1 MKIKND
7 IKWLKEKGFIT
18 EVKTP
23 DTLTTKSQLNKYVG
37 QIVPSNDIFDSKI
50 KPRGE
55 YLTFEF
61 LENGNLSFSKAGLSY
76 SLDGGVSWNTL
87 EANTKINI
95 SNGSVVMFKGEYT
108 NTTASIG
115 SFVGVGRFN
124 VRGNIMSLLFGDN
137 FAGKTDLTGY
147 NNAFEYMFQTTPVV
161 DASKL
166 ALPATILTNYCYG
179 RMFYNCSSLATAP
192 ELPATTLA
200 ENCYSNI
207 FNGCTSLTAAPELPA
222 TTLTQNCYNSMF
234 DRCKSLATAPD
245 LPATILEGYCYSGMF
260 ADCTSLTT
268 APDLPATTLAD
279 CCYSNMF
286 NGCTSLTA
294 APELP
299 ATKLVGYCYNG
310 MFQGCTSL
318 TAAPE
323 LPATTVA
330 SDCYYSMFRNCSSL
344 TTVPK
349 ILPATELKYMCYFGM
364 FYGCSSLTTAPEL
377 PAATL
382 TSSCYGDMFS
392 GCSKLN
398 YIKAM
403 FVAIPSSLYSTYGWV
418 SGVSRNGTFVKN
430 AAATWDVTGASGI
443 PEGWTVETATA

>member
-37 QIVPSNDIFDSKI
+37 QTAPSSDIFDSKI
-50 KPRGE
+50 KPLGE

-61 LENGNLSFSKAGLSY
+61 LENGNFSFSKAGLSY
-76 SLDGGVSWNTL
+76 SLDDGTSWNAL
-87 EANTKINI
+87 NANTNINV
-95 SNGSVVMFKGEYT
+95 SNGDKVLFRGEYT
-108 NTTASIG
+108 NTTTSIG
-115 SFVGVGRFN
+115 KFSMTGKFN
-124 VRGNIMSLLFGDN
+124 ISGNIMSLLFGDN
-137 FAGKTDLTGY
+137 FVDKTDLTGHSS
-147 NNAFEYMFQTTPVV
+147 AFDHLFEGTAVV

-166 ALPATILTNYCYG
+166 ILPATTLANYCYG
-179 RMFYNCSSLATAP
+179 RMFYN
-192 ELPATTLA
+192 
-200 ENCYSNI
+200 
-207 FNGCTSLTAAPELPA
+207 CTSLTAAPELPA

-234 DRCKSLATAPD
+234 YGCS
-245 LPATILEGYCYSGMF
+245 
-260 ADCTSLTT
+260 SLTT
-268 APDLPATTLAD
+268 APELPATTLAQS
-279 CCYSNMF
+279 CYSSMF

-299 ATKLVGYCYNG
+299 ATTLADSCYSNMFGGCSSLTAAPELPATELEGYCYNG
-310 MFQGCTSL
+310 MFSGCTSL

-344 TTVPK
+344 TTGPK

-382 TSSCYGDMFS
+382 TSSCYGDMFYS
-392 GCSKLN
+392 CSKLN

-403 FVAIPSSLYSTYGWV
+403 FVAIPGSLYSTNNWV
-418 SGVSRNGTFVKN
+418 SGVSRTGTFVKN
-430 AAATWDVTGASGI
+430 AAATWDVTGTSGI
-443 PEGWTVETATA
+443 PEGWDVMTVVVDAPAQPLNV